1 MNSEKVA
8 GLLGAIVAA
17 IVLAFAF
24 YTTLGQRGIQPP
36 PVKVEKPQSPSNAPP
51 APRGPVV
58 REVPQ

>member
-24 YTTLGQRGIQPP
+24 YTTLGQRAVQPTP
-36 PVKVEKPQSPSNAPP
+36 PVGVVKPQSPSPP